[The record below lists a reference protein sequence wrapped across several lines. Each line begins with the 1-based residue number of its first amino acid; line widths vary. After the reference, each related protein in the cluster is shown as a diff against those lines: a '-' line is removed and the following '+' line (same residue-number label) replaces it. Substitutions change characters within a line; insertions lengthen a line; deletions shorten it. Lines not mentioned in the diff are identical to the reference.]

1 MTGLIA
7 IDESGD
13 LGENGTSFFVMAAI
27 VSRRSRKLLSTYK
40 KIPIKDYES
49 KFSNSSNEERRNVL
63 IEMADSDTQI
73 VYVCIDKN
81 DRGEPYTCGNI
92 LYQKA
97 LETIMEYAMSV
108 ADFKDMKIVVDKSRF
123 IKIEDMKAVSKR
135 ISARLGKNVKGCDK
149 VLSTSNKCVQI
160 VDYVAGAIWTKYEKN
175 NPEFFEIIEEKV
187 SVARESL
194 RP

>member
-1 MTGLIA
+1 MVGLIA

-13 LGENGTSFFVMAAI
+13 TGENGTRFFVIAAI

-49 KFSNSSNEERRNVL
+49 KFSNSSNEERIGVL
-63 IEMADSDTQI
+63 TEMGDSDMQI

-81 DRGEPYTCGNI
+81 NWREPYTHSNI

-97 LETIMEYAMSV
+97 LETLMECAMSV

-123 IKIEDMKAVSKR
+123 IKIEDMRAVSKT
-135 ISARLGKNVKGCDK
+135 ISTKLGKNIKGCDK
-149 VLSTSNKCVQI
+149 VLSSSNKCVQI

-175 NPEFFEIIEEKV
+175 NPEFFEIIEEKI

>member
-13 LGENGTSFFVMAAI
+13 LGENGTRFFVMAAI

-49 KFSNSSNEERRNVL
+49 KFSNSSNEERMEVL
-63 IEMADSDTQI
+63 AEMADSDTHI
-73 VYVCIDKN
+73 VYICIDKN
-81 DRGEPYTCGNI
+81 DRREPYTCGNI

-97 LETIMEYAMSV
+97 LETTMECAMSV
-108 ADFKDMKIVVDKSRF
+108 ADFKDMKIVVDNSRF
-123 IKIEDMKAVSKR
+123 IKIEDMKAVSKT
-135 ISARLGKNVKGCDK
+135 ISTKLGKNVKGCDK
-149 VLSTSNKCVQI
+149 VLSTSNKCVQV

-175 NPEFFEIIEEKV
+175 DPEFFEIFGEKI